1 MTQDFAKPSTTRKP
15 GDKRKP
21 GPKSSTSKKEN
32 KAKTKKNS
40 GGTQKTSSVKKTTS
54 KGASSASL
62 KPSQHEAAPT
72 TNRLKPI
79 ISLIVL
85 VSAFAY
91 GLYYLQSVPP
101 TQSPI
106 NTELNQKNTQ
116 AAKTQDKPQA
126 KTPGARFKF
135 YDLLPQSNVKAPE
148 VDTYRYKAKNRP
160 SEYTYYVQT
169 GSFRSKKDAERQ
181 KATIAFQGIKAKI
194 KEITS
199 DSGTTWY
206 RVTAGPYTNRS
217 KMNSTLD
224 KLVALNIAPLVKKYK
239 KK

>member
-1 MTQDFAKPSTTRKP
+1 MTQDFAKPNTTRKP
-15 GDKRKP
+15 GDKKKP
-21 GPKSSTSKKEN
+21 GTKSSTSSKTK
-32 KAKTKKNS
+32 KAKTAAKKAGSTTKKNS
-40 GGTQKTSSVKKTTS
+40 QL
-54 KGASSASL
+54 ALPPA
-62 KPSQHEAAPT
+62 
-72 TNRLKPI
+72 TNRTKPI
-79 ISLIVL
+79 LSLIILISVF
-85 VSAFAY
+85 SY
-91 GLYYLQSVPP
+91 GLYYLQSIPP
-101 TQSPI
+101 TESI
-106 NTELNQKNTQ
+106 LNTPHQNTTKEATKKQ
-116 AAKTQDKPQA
+116 NKTLEKKPD
-126 KTPGARFKF
+126 ARFKF